1 MTDQLSKRC
10 DRWCQKLMKGGKG
23 RENIFCKPTA
33 SMRYSHGCAVEQ
45 FQSTGIGRLVKK
57 IQQH

>member
-1 MTDQLSKRC
+1 
-10 DRWCQKLMKGGKG
+10 MKGGKG

-33 SMRYSHGCAVEQ
+33 SMRYSHECAVEQ

-57 IQQH
+57 YNSIRRNDQLEELKLPLR